1 MKTNPKIPEELIYK
15 IWEEKRFD
23 PSLST
28 ADGLSIE
35 ILDCGVRNNDEAG
48 PDYRHARIK
57 IGNITFTGDVE
68 IDTLHSDWKA
78 HGHNLN
84 QRYNKVI
91 LHAVLSNDSSYPF
104 VVTQSGRK
112 VPTLSLN
119 QYLSTSIKETIQN
132 DLKSINSDD
141 EIRMPCSQL
150 NHQVDRKEKL
160 YYIKNLGLLRFRKKC
175 EKNIERLKELIL
187 LNELQIKEPK
197 VLHDF
202 HKEISGREFGLKDF
216 ENIENWQ
223 QLYYEQIF
231 EALGYS
237 KNKDIM
243 LKLSRAVDI
252 KFLKSLSNPTTEKIE
267 SVLFHTSGLLPDVVD
282 IPDEETSEYIRKS
295 LDLWNSVKDGYDSGV
310 LNKNDW
316 NYFKLRPQNFP
327 TIRIAA
333 GARLLEKIII
343 QEQFIRFINIFKQHT
358 DVNKLISKLRNEL
371 IIKGD
376 GYWASHYNFNKETK
390 TSLKYFIGLGR
401 ADEIVI
407 NIILPI
413 YSVYFEIHGNK
424 ELSEKVLNL
433 FLNYYQKEGNH
444 LVDQVNETLGLKNE
458 KFRSVYYQGMIDL
471 FRNYCIK
478 KKCMDC
484 EIGKKVFN

>member
-15 IWEEKRFD
+15 IWEEKRLD
-23 PSLST
+23 STLTT
-28 ADGLSIE
+28 ADGLSVE
-35 ILDCGVRNNDEAG
+35 IMDCGVRNNDEAG

-112 VPTLSLN
+112 VPTLSLD
-119 QYLSTSIKETIQN
+119 QYLSSSIKETIQL
-132 DLKSINSDD
+132 DLKAINSED
-141 EIRMPCSQL
+141 EIKMPCAQL
-150 NHQVDRKEKL
+150 NHQVDQKEKL

-197 VLHDF
+197 ILHDF
-202 HKEISGREFGLKDF
+202 HKEISERDFNLKDF
-216 ENIENWQ
+216 ENLENWQ
-223 QLYYEQIF
+223 QLYYEQVF

-243 LKLSRAVDI
+243 LKLSRAVDV
-252 KFLKSLSNPTTEKIE
+252 KFLKSIQNPTVEKIE
-267 SVLFHTSGLLPDVVD
+267 SVLFHISGLFPDVVD
-282 IPDEETSEYIRKS
+282 IPNEETSEYIRKS
-295 LDLWNSVKDGYDSGV
+295 LDLWNSVKNNYDSGL

-333 GARLLEKIII
+333 GARLLERIIL
-343 QEQFIRFINIFKQHT
+343 QEQFIKFINIFKQHN
-358 DVNKLISKLRNEL
+358 DVNKLIAKLRNEL

-390 TSLKYFIGLGR
+390 SLLKYFIGLGR

-413 YSVYFEIHGNK
+413 YSIYFEIHGNK
-424 ELSEKVLNL
+424 ELSQKVLDL

-444 LVDQVNETLGLKNE
+444 LVDQINETLGLKNE

-478 KKCMDC
+478 KKCMEC